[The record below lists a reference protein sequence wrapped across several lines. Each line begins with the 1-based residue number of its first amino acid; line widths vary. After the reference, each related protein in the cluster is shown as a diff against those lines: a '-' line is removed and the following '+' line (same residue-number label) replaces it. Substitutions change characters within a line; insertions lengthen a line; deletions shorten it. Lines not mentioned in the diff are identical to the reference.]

1 MPAKNENAV
10 HQIHRG
16 ACFAG
21 KPRSYSERSL
31 GQQHHFSSGRLGR
44 LRLQFNAQK
53 VQLMTI
59 SRRAVFLDH
68 PSLDLG
74 DLDLNPLRDCFSELE
89 LFAQTTPDQVIERL
103 KGASVAISNKI
114 VIDAAAMAASPA
126 LKLILITA
134 TGTNNVDLAAAR
146 AHGITVC
153 NCQGYGTPSVA
164 QHTIMLLLNLA
175 TRLADYQKAVAEG
188 RWQQAKQFCLL
199 DYPIVE
205 LEGKTLGL
213 LGHGEL
219 GSAVARLAE
228 AFGMRVLLGQ
238 IPGRP
243 ARPDRLPLEE
253 LLPQIDALTLH
264 CPLNE
269 HTRHFIGARELASM
283 KPGAFVVNTARGGL
297 IDEHALAD
305 ALRNGHLGGAATD
318 VLSVEPPTA
327 GNPLLAQD
335 IPRLIVTPHNA
346 WGSREARQR
355 IVGQLTENAQGYFS
369 GQALRVVS

>member
-1 MPAKNENAV
+1 
-10 HQIHRG
+10 
-16 ACFAG
+16 
-21 KPRSYSERSL
+21 
-31 GQQHHFSSGRLGR
+31 
-44 LRLQFNAQK
+44 
-53 VQLMTI
+53 MTNN
-59 SRRAVFLDH
+59 RRAVFLDH
-68 PSLDLG
+68 SSLDLG
-74 DLDLNPLRDCFSELE
+74 DLDLSGLQQCFDDLQLRSL
-89 LFAQTTPDQVIERL
+89 TTPDNIVERL
-103 KGASVAISNKI
+103 QGASVAISNK
-114 VIDAAAMAASPA
+114 VPLNAET
-126 LKLILITA
+126 LKACPELQLILIAA

-146 AHGITVC
+146 AQGITVS

-175 TRLADYQKAVAEG
+175 TRLSDYQKAVAEG

-199 DYPIVE
+199 DFPIVE

-219 GSAVARLAE
+219 GGAVARLAE

-238 IPGRP
+238 LPGRP
-243 ARPDRLPLEE
+243 ARADRLPLDE

-269 HTRHFIGARELASM
+269 HTRNFIGARELALL

-297 IDEHALAD
+297 IDEQALAD

-327 GNPLLAQD
+327 GNPLLAAD

-355 IVGQLTENAQGYFS
+355 IVGQLTENAQGFFS
-369 GQALRVVS
+369 GTARRVVS

>member
-1 MPAKNENAV
+1 
-10 HQIHRG
+10 
-16 ACFAG
+16 
-21 KPRSYSERSL
+21 
-31 GQQHHFSSGRLGR
+31 
-44 LRLQFNAQK
+44 
-53 VQLMTI
+53 MTNTA
-59 SRRAVFLDH
+59 RAVFLDH

-74 DLDLNPLRDCFSELE
+74 DLDLGPLRNCFSELQ
-89 LFAQTTPDQVIERL
+89 LFARTTPDQVVERL
-103 KGASVAISNKI
+103 SNATVAITNKV
-114 VIDAAAMAASPA
+114 VIDAAAMAASPD
-126 LKLILITA
+126 LKLILISA
-134 TGTNNVDLAAAR
+134 TGTNNVDLQAAR
-146 AHGITVC
+146 RHGITVC

-175 TRLADYQKAVAEG
+175 TRLADYQKAVGAG
-188 RWQQAKQFCLL
+188 RWQQASQFCLL

-243 ARPDRLPLEE
+243 ARPDRLPLDQ
-253 LLPQIDALTLH
+253 LLPQVDALTLH

-269 HTRHFIGARELASM
+269 HTRNFIGVRELALL

-297 IDEHALAD
+297 IDEQALAD

-318 VLSVEPPTA
+318 VLSTEPPTQ
-327 GNPLLAQD
+327 GNPLLAAD

-355 IVGQLTENAQGYFS
+355 IVGQMSENARAFFS
-369 GQALRVVS
+369 GTARRVVS

>member
-1 MPAKNENAV
+1 
-10 HQIHRG
+10 
-16 ACFAG
+16 
-21 KPRSYSERSL
+21 
-31 GQQHHFSSGRLGR
+31 
-44 LRLQFNAQK
+44 
-53 VQLMTI
+53 MTNTA
-59 SRRAVFLDH
+59 RAVFLDH

-74 DLDLNPLRDCFSELE
+74 DLDLGPLRGCFSELQ
-89 LFAQTTPDQVIERL
+89 LFARTTPDQVTERL
-103 KGASVAISNKI
+103 KGATVAITNKI
-114 VIDAAAMAASPA
+114 VIDAQAMAASPD
-126 LKLILITA
+126 LKLILISA

-146 AHGITVC
+146 SHGITVC

-175 TRLADYQKAVAEG
+175 TRLADYQKAVGEG
-188 RWQQAKQFCLL
+188 RWQQASQFCLL

-219 GSAVARLAE
+219 GSAVGRLAE

-243 ARPDRLPLEE
+243 ARPDRLPLEQ
-253 LLPQIDALTLH
+253 LLPHVDALTLH

-269 HTRHFIGARELASM
+269 HTRHFIGARELALL

-297 IDEHALAD
+297 IDEQALAE
-305 ALRNGHLGGAATD
+305 ALRSGHLGGAATD
-318 VLSVEPPTA
+318 VLSVEPPVQ
-327 GNPLLAQD
+327 GNPLLAGD

-355 IVGQLTENAQGYFS
+355 IVGQMSENAQGFFS
-369 GQALRVVS
+369 GTARRVVS

>member
-1 MPAKNENAV
+1 V
-10 HQIHRG
+10 
-16 ACFAG
+16 
-21 KPRSYSERSL
+21 L
-31 GQQHHFSSGRLGR
+31 
-44 LRLQFNAQK
+44 
-53 VQLMTI
+53 
-59 SRRAVFLDH
+59 
-68 PSLDLG
+68 
-74 DLDLNPLRDCFSELE
+74 
-89 LFAQTTPDQVIERL
+89 
-103 KGASVAISNKI
+103 
-114 VIDAAAMAASPA
+114 IDAAAMAANPQ

-175 TRLADYQKAVAEG
+175 TRLADYQKAVGEG

-219 GSAVARLAE
+219 GGAVARLAE

-243 ARPDRLPLEE
+243 ARPDRLPLED

-297 IDEHALAD
+297 IDEQALAD
-305 ALRNGHLGGAATD
+305 ALRSGHLGGAATD
-318 VLSVEPPTA
+318 VLSVEPPTN
-327 GNPLLAQD
+327 GNPLLAAD

-355 IVGQLTENAQGYFS
+355 IVGQLVENTQAFYS
-369 GQALRVVS
+369 GKALRVVS